1 MKFKKTGVAILAA
14 SLTIA
19 GSSFALADENLFK
32 SADETT
38 EITTNE
44 SLDTTTDVTTEEN
57 TTTEQS
63 DTNVVDVSD
72 LITESEE
79 NKETEDT
86 GATEVVEPTED
97 TTESEA
103 ETTSEDN
110 NKVSKFP
117 EIPAGYTAGNLVA
130 LKQAYENAGN
140 DTAKAAI
147 VRNAERAIAKFEA
160 KQAAKKQE
168 TTTDE
173 TKAPATKPIL
183 EETTKQATKT
193 QVKTLKEEHKQ
204 EKKELREK
212 QKEEKQ
218 ALKAEHKS
226 ELEALKPNHNAEKQ
240 AGKNKK

>member
-79 NKETEDT
+79 N
-86 GATEVVEPTED
+86 
-97 TTESEA
+97 
-103 ETTSEDN
+103 N
-110 NKVSKFP
+110 
-117 EIPAGYTAGNLVA
+117 
-130 LKQAYENAGN
+130 
-140 DTAKAAI
+140 
-147 VRNAERAIAKFEA
+147 
-160 KQAAKKQE
+160 
-168 TTTDE
+168 
-173 TKAPATKPIL
+173 
-183 EETTKQATKT
+183 
-193 QVKTLKEEHKQ
+193 
-204 EKKELREK
+204 
-212 QKEEKQ
+212 
-218 ALKAEHKS
+218 
-226 ELEALKPNHNAEKQ
+226 
-240 AGKNKK
+240 